1 MSVSSSAQSEVWPA
15 QQALKLWDRAKRRT
29 WAESGTT
36 TKEAGEKAGEKEAG
50 GASGVITRCL

>member
-15 QQALKLWDRAKRRT
+15 QQALKLWDTAKRRT
-29 WAESGTT
+29 WAESGAT
-36 TKEAGEKAGEKEAG
+36 TKEAGEKEAG